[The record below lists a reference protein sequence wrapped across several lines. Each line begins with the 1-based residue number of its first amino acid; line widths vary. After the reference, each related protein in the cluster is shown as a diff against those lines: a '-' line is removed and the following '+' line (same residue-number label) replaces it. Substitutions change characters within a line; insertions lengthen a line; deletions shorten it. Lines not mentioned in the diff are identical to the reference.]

1 MALTRNALK
10 AISEARDYYSGKR
23 IDLFFPDYTDEQRKI
38 YHRDRYQKHL
48 DFFAAGKLKRE
59 RLALCANRV
68 GKTEGMGGYEVA
80 SHLTGEYTEW
90 WPGRVFEEPIRAI
103 AAGVTRLT
111 TRDVVQRKLLGEW
124 GNFGTGMIPRHA
136 IVDTTPKQGVS
147 RAIDTVYVKHWLT
160 GRISQL
166 KFMSYDQGARAVMGD
181 EQHLIWCDEEPPLA
195 FYTEAVTRTMTTGGI
210 CILTF
215 TPLLGMSEVVQNFME
230 EEKPSR
236 AVVSC
241 TWDDVPHLSEE
252 AKADMLSMYPPH
264 QRDARSKGI
273 PALGAGAVYPVPESE
288 ILVSP
293 FEIPKYWRRA
303 YGFDVGWNKTAAIWG
318 AHDPDSD
325 IVYLY
330 SEHYQGQQEP
340 PLHAEAIRRRGQWIF
355 GAIDP
360 AARGRGQK
368 DGERLRDNYIDLGLN
383 LADADNTREAGIYEV
398 WTRLSTGRLKVFS
411 PLANWLSEY
420 RLYRRD
426 EKGNI
431 VKERDHL
438 MDATRYL
445 IMTGLDY
452 ARTEPH
458 GSNALQYS
466 TAGIV

>member
-1 MALTRNALK
+1 
-10 AISEARDYYSGKR
+10 
-23 IDLFFPDYTDEQRKI
+23 
-38 YHRDRYQKHL
+38 
-48 DFFAAGKLKRE
+48 
-59 RLALCANRV
+59 
-68 GKTEGMGGYEVA
+68 MGGYEVA
-80 SHLTGEYTEW
+80 SHLTGEYADW
-90 WPGRVFEEPIRAI
+90 WPGRVFDESIRAI

-147 RAIDTVYVKHWLT
+147 RAIDTVYVKHWPT

-293 FEIPKYWRRA
+293 FELPKHWRRA